1 MIRELKKTF
10 ETDQGILIALDDVS
24 LHLEKG
30 RIGGLIG
37 RSGSGKT
44 TLFRCLSG
52 LETTDS
58 GSVIIHNTTLSHLS
72 PEEHRLLLQKIGIVF
87 QHFNLLRSR
96 TVFENVSLPLELR
109 GHSKDIIEERVT
121 KILTLVGLVQRAHH
135 YPSELSGGQKQRVAI
150 ARALVD
156 DVDLLLCDEFTSAL
170 DPETSLEILELL
182 REINRT
188 LGVTIFLISHDMDVI
203 REICDDV
210 FVLDQG
216 RIIESGSLSTVYL
229 SPQTDVTKRLFRTQV
244 DRDLPHTITSTLQQE
259 APHAAPS
266 KIIMRLVFSEQSA
279 QLPLI
284 SILSR
289 EFTLDLSIIA
299 GHLDHIRE
307 KAYGS
312 LLISFDYEPKT
323 TERVLDFFK
332 LHHVYAEA
340 LGYIPQ

>member
-1 MIRELKKTF
+1 MINELKKTF
-10 ETDQGILIALDDVS
+10 KTEQSLLVALDDVS

-52 LETTDS
+52 LLTADA
-58 GSVIIHNTTLSHLS
+58 GSIFIHGTAVSHLS
-72 PEEHRLLLQKIGIVF
+72 AEEHRILLQKIGIVF
-87 QHFNLLRSR
+87 QQFNLLSRR
-96 TVFENVSLPLELR
+96 TVFENVALPLELR
-109 GHSKDIIEERVT
+109 GYTKSSIKDRVT
-121 KILTLVGLVQRAHH
+121 KILSLVGLGDRARH
-135 YPSELSGGQKQRVAI
+135 YPGELSGGQKQRVAI

-156 DVDLLLCDEFTSAL
+156 DVELLLCDEFTSAL

-182 REINRT
+182 KEINT
-188 LGVTIFLISHDMDVI
+188 SLGVTIFLISHDMDVI

-210 FVLDQG
+210 FVMDHG
-216 RIIESGSLSTVYL
+216 SIIEKGPLNTVCL
-229 SPQTDVTKRLFRTQV
+229 EPQHDITKRLFRAQV
-244 DRDLPHTITSTLQQE
+244 DRDLPHHIATTLQHDVPKRAQ
-259 APHAAPS
+259 S
-266 KIIMRLVFSEQSA
+266 KIVMRLMFSEQSA

-289 EFTLDLSIIA
+289 EFTLDLNIIA

-307 KAYGS
+307 KAYGT
-312 LLISFDYEPKT
+312 LLISFDYESST

-332 LHHVYAEA
+332 LHQVYAET
-340 LGYIPQ
+340 LGYLPR